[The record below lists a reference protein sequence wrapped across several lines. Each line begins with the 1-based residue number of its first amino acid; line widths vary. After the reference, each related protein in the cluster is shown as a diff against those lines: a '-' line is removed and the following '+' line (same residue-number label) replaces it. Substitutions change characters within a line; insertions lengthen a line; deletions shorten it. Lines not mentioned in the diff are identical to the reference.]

1 MKKGDEDDDG
11 LKILAIAIIVAAA
24 GFLWTFIP
32 ATLIIGWDT
41 WDKENSNFG
50 MCAASTT
57 GALIGVVVFM
67 ACIKL
72 FGLSDSKENPP
83 ASEKSEGYPSLFV

>member
-1 MKKGDEDDDG
+1 MKKDDKDDDG
-11 LKILAIAIIVAAA
+11 LRILAIVIIVAVA

-32 ATLIIGWDT
+32 VTLIIGWDT
-41 WDKENSNFG
+41 LHKENSNFG

-72 FGLSDSKENPP
+72 FSLFDSKENPP
-83 ASEKSEGYPSLFV
+83 ASEKSEG